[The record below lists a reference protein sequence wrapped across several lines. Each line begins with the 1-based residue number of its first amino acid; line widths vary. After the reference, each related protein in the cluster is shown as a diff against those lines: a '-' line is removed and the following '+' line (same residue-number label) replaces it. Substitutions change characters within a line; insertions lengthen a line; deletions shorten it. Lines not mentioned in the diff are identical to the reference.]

1 MHVITS
7 ILCILSVALGIFI
20 HLYSCQ
26 TTVVLVT
33 VRVVLENLL
42 SVLTIRLLEL
52 LLDIVIVVLIIKVL
66 TNKHYIFGDEDKSTN
81 GLSWNIE

>member
-20 HLYSCQ
+20 HLYACQ

-66 TNKHYIFGDEDKSTN
+66 TNKHYNK
-81 GLSWNIE
+81 LSWQEWL